1 MKEIRG
7 YNKLEMLYP
16 DRCMLK
22 WKPMLLSEHG
32 EKLLEHKL
40 EVEKSENPSKEPR
53 KTQKN
58 RHVDLRL
65 AYF

>member
-32 EKLLEHKL
+32 EKLLDHKL
-40 EVEKSENPSKEPR
+40 EVEKSENPSKELI
-53 KTQKN
+53 KN
-58 RHVDLRL
+58 PKK
-65 AYF
+65 

>member
-22 WKPMLLSEHG
+22 WKPMLLSEHV
-32 EKLLEHKL
+32 EKLLDHKL
-40 EVEKSENPSKEPR
+40 EVEKSENPSKELI
-53 KTQKN
+53 KN
-58 RHVDLRL
+58 PKK
-65 AYF
+65 

>member
-22 WKPMLLSEHG
+22 WKPMLLSEHS
-32 EKLLEHKL
+32 EKLLDHKL

-53 KTQKN
+53 KIQKK
-58 RHVDLRL
+58 
-65 AYF
+65 

>member
-32 EKLLEHKL
+32 EKLLDHKL
-40 EVEKSENPSKEPR
+40 EVEKSKNPSKELI
-53 KTQKN
+53 KTPKKIGMSI
-58 RHVDLRL
+58 
-65 AYF
+65 

>member
-22 WKPMLLSEHG
+22 WKPMLLSEHS
-32 EKLLEHKL
+32 EKLLDHKL
-40 EVEKSENPSKEPR
+40 DVENSENPSKESS
-53 KTQKN
+53 KFQKK
-58 RHVDLRL
+58 
-65 AYF
+65 

>member
-7 YNKLEMLYP
+7 YNKFDMLYP

-32 EKLLEHKL
+32 EKLLDYNLKSGENVDESKKGDSESHKKKAFSY
-40 EVEKSENPSKEPR
+40 E
-53 KTQKN
+53 
-58 RHVDLRL
+58 
-65 AYF
+65 

>member
-32 EKLLEHKL
+32 EKLLAHKL
-40 EVEKSENPSKEPR
+40 ELEKSENPSKEPR
-53 KTQKN
+53 KTQKK
-58 RHVDLRL
+58 
-65 AYF
+65 

>member
-32 EKLLEHKL
+32 EKLLDHKL
-40 EVEKSENPSKEPR
+40 EVEKLEKDFKKSSKS
-53 KTQKN
+53 QKKE
-58 RHVDLRL
+58 LL
-65 AYF
+65 

>member
-32 EKLLEHKL
+32 EKLLDHKL

-53 KTQKN
+53 ITQKK
-58 RHVDLRL
+58 
-65 AYF
+65 

>member
-22 WKPMLLSEHG
+22 WKPMLLSEHS
-32 EKLLEHKL
+32 EKLLDHKL
-40 EVEKSENPSKEPR
+40 DVENSENPSKESS
-53 KTQKN
+53 KIQKM
-58 RHVDLRL
+58 
-65 AYF
+65 